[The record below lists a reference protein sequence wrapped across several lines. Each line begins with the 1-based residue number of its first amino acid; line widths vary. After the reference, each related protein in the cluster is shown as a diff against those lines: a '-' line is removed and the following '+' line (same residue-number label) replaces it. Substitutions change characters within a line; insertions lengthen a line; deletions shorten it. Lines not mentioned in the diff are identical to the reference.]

1 MSDPTTVAALAA
13 HKRVFPL
20 RLSPIELL
28 MIWDNRVGYPMSF
41 FIQLRFYGQIERGA
55 FEAAMDEA
63 LNRHP
68 LLRARIE
75 AGRGGFPSWVSAQ
88 GQMPDGDWGS
98 EEAIIACRNNEAIDL
113 TSEIGLRIW
122 VRQGAQRAKVLLQ
135 FHHACCDGTGAY
147 RFIGDL
153 LACYGI
159 RTTSLGRRPVLG
171 SVESQLLRTRK
182 QRLLDV
188 AATPSRRGLLRLAVR
203 EYWKLMSRQPAPLAP
218 PLMVE
223 RGHATEF
230 PGFLSFS
237 FARTDHRKLRDAA
250 HSSGVMLNDLLLRD
264 LFLTLEY
271 WNRPRRTFSLQHFW
285 QRPWLRIMMPTD
297 LRSGEDYEMPAA
309 NLTGYAFLA
318 RTIRDCALPSEL
330 LQSIR
335 NETALIKHR
344 RSGAAFMDMIFAA
357 SQVRWLLPFFLSCN
371 RCLATAV
378 HSNAADPSRRFT
390 ARFPRESGQI
400 VCGNLVLE
408 EITGVPPLRAKT
420 RATFSI
426 SQYNRRLAI
435 SLRCDPLLFRL
446 EDTAT
451 LLKLYVERLRKSA
464 AIDDKENDTE
474 IHAS

>member
-1 MSDPTTVAALAA
+1 MSDPTTLAALAA
-13 HKRVFPL
+13 HKQVFPL
-20 RLSPIELL
+20 RLSPIELF
-28 MIWDNRVGYPMSF
+28 MIADDQVGYPMSF
-41 FIQLRFYGQIERGA
+41 FIQLQFNGQIERGA
-55 FEAAMDEA
+55 FEGALDEA

-68 LLRARIE
+68 LLRAWIE
-75 AGRGGFPSWVSAQ
+75 TGRGGFPFWVSAK
-88 GQMPDGDWGS
+88 GQLPDGDWGS
-98 EEAIIACRNNEAIDL
+98 EEAIIACRNSEAIDL
-113 TSEIGLRIW
+113 TKEIGLRVW

-153 LACYGI
+153 LAGYGI
-159 RTTSLGRRPVLG
+159 RTTTSAQRPVLG

-182 QRLLDV
+182 QRALDV
-188 AATPSRRGLLRLAVR
+188 AATPMRRGLLRLTII
-203 EYWKLMSRQPAPLAP
+203 ECSKLVARQPASLAP
-218 PLMVE
+218 PLTVKC
-223 RGHATEF
+223 GHAADF

-237 FARTDHRKLRDAA
+237 FARTDHQKLRDAA
-250 HSSGVMLNDLLLRD
+250 NSCGVTLNDLLLRD
-264 LFLTLEY
+264 LFLTLEH
-271 WNRPRRTFSLQHFW
+271 WNRPPRSFSLQHFL

-309 NLTGYAFLA
+309 NLTGYTFLA

-344 RSGAAFMDMIFAA
+344 RSGAAFMDMIFLA
-357 SQVRWLLPFFLSCN
+357 SQVRWLLPFFLSRN
-371 RCLATAV
+371 RCMATAV

-390 ARFPRESGQI
+390 AKFPRKSGQI

-408 EITGVPPLRAKT
+408 EITGVPPLRART

-435 SLRCDPLLFRL
+435 SLRCDPQLFRL

-451 LLKLYVERLRKSA
+451 LLELYVERLRKSA
-464 AIDDKENDTE
+464 AIDDKEHRTE
-474 IHAS
+474 IRAA